1 MDLSQAFDADKE
13 DIRIEESLGRISG
26 EFVIPYPPGV
36 AILAP
41 GELVDQDLIDFLVRA
56 RDINIDINGMESNSL
71 ETIKVIK

>member
-13 DIRIEESLGRISG
+13 DIRLEDSLGRISG

-56 RDINIDINGMESNSL
+56 RDINIDINGMESHSL